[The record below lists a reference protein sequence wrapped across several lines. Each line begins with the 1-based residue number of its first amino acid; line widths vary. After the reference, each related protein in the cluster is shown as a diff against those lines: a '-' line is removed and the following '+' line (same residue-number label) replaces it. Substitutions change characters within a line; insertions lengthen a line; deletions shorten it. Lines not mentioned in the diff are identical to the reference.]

1 MVTWL
6 GVTGR
11 VVSETGYTLDRTG
24 GVGLKDQLA
33 VRPVSKSLEGWKRED
48 LRGVPVE
55 ITPTSNDG
63 LNREA

>member
-24 GVGLKDQLA
+24 GLVSRTNLQFGQCRSPLKGGSEKTCGEYL
-33 VRPVSKSLEGWKRED
+33 
-48 LRGVPVE
+48 LRSPLP
-55 ITPTSNDG
+55 PTMG
-63 LNREA
+63 